1 MLGFC
6 DELAYQLCNVRLKV
20 EDTMAITDCP
30 STSTESYHD
39 RRLARRLEDPEF
51 RREFEREVAETSA
64 IDTIVN
70 ALDALRAEHGVT
82 KADLA
87 REIGKNPSSV
97 RRLLTLD
104 GSNPELRTIVAMAN
118 ALDADVCLIPRAKRR
133 RARRAIGPA

>member
-1 MLGFC
+1 
-6 DELAYQLCNVRLKV
+6 
-20 EDTMAITDCP
+20 MAITDRP

-51 RREFEREVAETSA
+51 RREFEREAAETSA

-104 GSNPELRTIVAMAN
+104 GSNPELRTIVAITN
-118 ALDADVCLIPRAKRR
+118 ALDADVCLVPRAKRR
-133 RARRAIGPA
+133 RARRTTQPA